1 MTMFEKILIANRG
14 EIACRVIRTARSLG
28 YRTVAVFSEADA
40 QAPHVALA
48 DEAVCIG
55 PAAAAASYLNVQAL
69 LEACRLTGAQAI
81 HPGYGFLSENAGFA
95 QACEDAGITF
105 IGPSPEAIRVMGD
118 KAGAKQAMMKAG
130 VPCAPGYLGADQSD
144 EVLILEAKRL
154 GFPLLVKA
162 VSGGGGR
169 GMRLVHQADELP
181 QAIASARREAQS
193 AFGDGTLMLERLIEN
208 GRHIEIQ
215 VFADSHGHA
224 VYIGERDCTA
234 QRRRQKVI
242 EESPSPVV
250 SPALREAMGRD
261 AVLAAQAIGYCG
273 AGTIEYI
280 VDQDLNHY
288 FLEMNTRLQVEH
300 PVTEMVS
307 GLDLVEWQ
315 LRVAAGQ
322 PLPLA
327 QSQIKLEGHAI
338 EARLYTEDP
347 YAGFAPQTGR
357 IAWWRP
363 AQALHAGVRIDDG
376 IVEGGE
382 VSPHYDPMVAKLIV
396 HGRDRD
402 DAIRRLIATL
412 DDAPLL
418 GLRHNARFLRDLVD
432 HPRFRQGLMTTTLI
446 DQWQQDGEALLQHPL
461 PADEAWLLAATVF
474 AARQQSGQA
483 GTRAPALRSASV
495 RGFDIPLACDAH
507 AGHSHSHSKQDGQ
520 RTLRVQGERDG
531 TWQVSL
537 TPTSATHALQ
547 LISHGEATTAAHTAD
562 SRGGLLRYVL
572 DGVQR
577 RLLAVW
583 CGDELHIVMQAAT
596 FVFTEVSPWPDQAH
610 AQDPSRALAPVA
622 GTVAQVLV
630 QAGDAVTDGQ
640 PLLSIEAMKMEMWL
654 SAQASGVVQAVHAKV
669 GDQVQ
674 AKALL
679 INIDISPTPN

>member
-1 MTMFEKILIANRG
+1 MLNKILIANRG
-14 EIACRVIRTARSLG
+14 EIAYRVIRTARKLG

-40 QAPHVALA
+40 QAPHVSMA

-55 PAAAAASYLNVQAL
+55 PAAAAESYLKVEAL
-69 LEACRLTGAQAI
+69 LDACRKTGANAI

-95 QACEDAGITF
+95 QACADAGVIF

-118 KAGAKQAMMKAG
+118 KAGAKQEMIKAG
-130 VPCAPGYLGADQSD
+130 VPTAPGYLGADQND
-144 EVLILEAKRL
+144 ETLIIEAKKL

-169 GMRLVHQADELP
+169 GMRLVHQADELA
-181 QAIASARREAQS
+181 QAIISARREAQS
-193 AFGDGTLMLERLIEN
+193 AFGDGTLMLERLILD

-215 VFADSHGHA
+215 VFADSHGNA

-250 SPALREAMGRD
+250 SPAMREAMGRD
-261 AVLAAQAIGYCG
+261 AVLAAKAINYCG

-280 VDQDLNHY
+280 VDQDLNYY

-300 PVTEMVS
+300 PVTEMIS

-322 PLPLA
+322 PLPLT
-327 QSQIKLEGHAI
+327 QEQITLSGHAI

-347 YAGFAPQTGR
+347 YAGFAPQTGH

-363 AQALHAGVRIDDG
+363 ADALYGGVRIDDG
-376 IVEGGE
+376 IVEGGD

-396 HGRDRD
+396 HGVDRD

-418 GLRHNARFLRDLVD
+418 GIRNNARFLRDLVD
-432 HPRFRQGLMTTTLI
+432 NDRFRQGTMTTTLI
-446 DQWQQDGEALLQHPL
+446 DQWQADNEAILQRPV
-461 PADEAWLLAATVF
+461 ASDEAWLVAAAVI
-474 AARQQSGQA
+474 AARQQSRQT
-483 GTRAPALRSASV
+483 GTQAPALRAESV
-495 RGFDIPLACDAH
+495 SGFDVPMACD
-507 AGHSHSHSKQDGQ
+507 GSK
-520 RTLRVQGERDG
+520 RTLRVQGQRG
-531 TWQVSL
+531 ALLISI
-537 TPTSATHALQ
+537 TPTDQPHSLR
-547 LISHGEATTAAHTAD
+547 LISHGAD
-562 SRGGLLRYVL
+562 TQGSTDRGGVLRYEL

-577 RLLAVW
+577 SLLAVW
-583 CGDELHIVMQAAT
+583 CETPSGDELHVVVQAAT
-596 FVFTEVSPWPDQAH
+596 FVFTEVSAWPDQGNT
-610 AQDPSRALAPVA
+610 QDPSRALSPVA

-630 QAGDAVTDGQ
+630 KAGDTVIEGQ

-654 SAQASGVVQAVHAKV
+654 SAQAPGVIKAVYAQP
-669 GDQVQ
+669 GEQVQ

-679 INIDISPTPN
+679 INIELATPVA